1 MKVIIDGE
9 EYIKKSD
16 IERLIYRLN
25 TESLEEN
32 LLFEQVEQAL
42 GFKLFRW
49 QKSYIISGKFRCYG
63 KTLAEC
69 LRILLAFDGEPLD
82 FSYKPKNIKES
93 IFREKLKEI
102 EVKLKAAGIPIR
114 RIFWNKKEKDEY
126 ENRKYCMCHWNE
138 VDDSWDI

>member
-25 TESLEEN
+25 TEIPEEKE
-32 LLFEQVEQAL
+32 LFEQVEQAL
-42 GFKLFRW
+42 GFKLFKW

-69 LRILLAFDGEPLD
+69 LRILLAVDGEPLD
-82 FSYKPKNIKES
+82 FSRNTQSHKEMV
-93 IFREKLKEI
+93 FRSELREIEKKLKT
-102 EVKLKAAGIPIR
+102 AGIPTR
-114 RIFWNKKEKDEY
+114 HIFWNHRDRDNYFNNLMFKS
-126 ENRKYCMCHWNE
+126 E
-138 VDDSWDI
+138 VRFTNPWDI